1 MQTLSDLYKDISDL
15 DKKNSVLKNY
25 FMLPGFNIVETN
37 TSSNANSSN
46 ANSSNANSSN
56 ANTISTKDNPV
67 IGEKLFMQFLSF
79 FNATNNNQTQKSK
92 HKLLKKSEKTFTR
105 KQNQKV
111 KSKKENKKTLL

>member
-37 TSSNANSSN
+37 TSSN

>member
-15 DKKNSVLKNY
+15 DKKNSLLKNY
-25 FMLPGFNIVETN
+25 FMLPGFNIVET
-37 TSSNANSSN
+37 NSSN

-67 IGEKLFMQFLSF
+67 IGDKLFMQFLSF

>member
-37 TSSNANSSN
+37 TSSNANT
-46 ANSSNANSSN
+46 SN

>member
-37 TSSNANSSN
+37 TSSNANNSN
-46 ANSSNANSSN
+46 ANTSN